1 MKSFLS
7 SVWSRLPGRHQPL
20 QEPLPEQADPYL
32 CNLFIAR
39 ALRDRTPFLASRLGF
54 TESYCL
60 TEASKPGGATQA
72 IFDRIWRYSGVF
84 PATAEQFHR
93 FEEAYLAALAEVDLL
108 GVMRDPYGAALV
120 RNHKTPALTCRL
132 SSLEPYFCSEPWSQ
146 YLEGLRVCVIH
157 PFVESIR
164 RQYEERREKLFFDRR
179 VLPHFNLRLVKA
191 PQNLAGNTDGF
202 ESWSQALAWLQDQVM
217 SEDFDVAISGCGA
230 YGLPLGGFIKKQGKI
245 CIHLGGAAQTLFGVS
260 GAKWRAIPAFRVF
273 LNKHWRPPLDSER
286 PPGFEKVEDGC
297 YW

>member
-1 MKSFLS
+1 MKSLLS
-7 SVWSRLPGRHQPL
+7 SAWSRLSGRG
-20 QEPLPEQADPYL
+20 EAVEAVLPEQADAYL
-32 CNLFIAR
+32 CNLYIAR
-39 ALRDRTPFLASRLGF
+39 ALKERTPFLASRLGF
-54 TESYCL
+54 TESFCL

-84 PATAEQFHR
+84 PANAEQFRR
-93 FEEAYLAALAEVDLL
+93 FQDAYLSALSEVDLL

-120 RNHKTPALTCRL
+120 HQQRTPALICRL
-132 SSLEPYFCSEPWSQ
+132 SSLEPYFCPEPWSQ

-164 RQYEERREKLFFDRR
+164 RQYEERREELFFDPR
-179 VLPHFNLRLVKA
+179 VLPRFDLRMVKA

-202 ESWSQALAWLQDQVM
+202 ESWSQALAWLEDQVM
-217 SEDFDVAISGCGA
+217 SKDFDVAISGCGA
-230 YGLPLGGFIKKQGKI
+230 YGLPLGGFIKRQGKI

-273 LNKHWRPPLDSER
+273 LNKHWRPPLESER